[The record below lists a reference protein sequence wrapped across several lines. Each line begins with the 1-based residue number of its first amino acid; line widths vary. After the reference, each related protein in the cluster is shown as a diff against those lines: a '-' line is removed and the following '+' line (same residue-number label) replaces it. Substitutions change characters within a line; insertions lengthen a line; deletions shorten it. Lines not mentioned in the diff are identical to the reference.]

1 MTKHISAKVLADSIT
16 PDGKRLTTFEIKVP
30 RIILA
35 EFNTHRC
42 LDYDTELEFDM
53 PSKSNKGYRRV
64 EKIKI
69 GEFCEKWNNGG
80 KERKMMSTSHFDCS
94 SVDDNTIY
102 SPAELTAI
110 TGMSKPAINFACR
123 TGELPFETTERHA
136 NGSAYYLIRGCDFK
150 KWRLTKE
157 TKTFK
162 QNLRP
167 RLSKMLLRAYNEDTG
182 KIEHVHVTDCWFVG
196 RRKTLKLSVG
206 DKTIV
211 ATPDHLFY
219 TNNGWKELQDI
230 KVGIDK
236 VLITTCKKGE
246 GYTTKNTQ
254 KYDGKFVQSWNR
266 QIKNF
271 VIERQHGVC
280 ADCGEPSDNYEIHH
294 VLPRYQRPDLV
305 FDINNVVALCPQCHK
320 KRHKV
325 QGWQVGQEL
334 SAQFYTVFSITEGNE
349 VDVFD
354 LSVDSQY
361 HNFFANGILVHNCL
375 SRNFASSR
383 AIPVKKLRAEVWND
397 PFMPV
402 YWGANKSGMSAS
414 EELTGWKLKLARLT
428 WRLLS
433 KVAVLGSWTFE
444 KVGLHK
450 QTANRILEP
459 WLSVTGVVSA
469 TEWDNFFALRL
480 APSAQPE
487 IQALARCMKEAM
499 DASTPVE
506 LQEGEAHLP
515 YIDDEEKTKY
525 NILDLVKISTAR
537 CCRVSYNNMLGK
549 KSQPEEDIKLHDR
562 LATDHHMSPLEHVA
576 FVPTDACTRAFLA
589 KSQRNLRGWVQYRA
603 LVEDGTLEK
612 FKTLLGEEEG
622 VTK

>member
-35 EFNTHRC
+35 EFNTHR
-42 LDYDTELEFDM
+42 
-53 PSKSNKGYRRV
+53 V
-64 EKIKI
+64 
-69 GEFCEKWNNGG
+69 
-80 KERKMMSTSHFDCS
+80 
-94 SVDDNTIY
+94 
-102 SPAELTAI
+102 
-110 TGMSKPAINFACR
+110 
-123 TGELPFETTERHA
+123 
-136 NGSAYYLIRGCDFK
+136 
-150 KWRLTKE
+150 
-157 TKTFK
+157 
-162 QNLRP
+162 
-167 RLSKMLLRAYNEDTG
+167 
-182 KIEHVHVTDCWFVG
+182 
-196 RRKTLKLSVG
+196 
-206 DKTIV
+206 
-211 ATPDHLFY
+211 
-219 TNNGWKELQDI
+219 
-230 KVGIDK
+230 
-236 VLITTCKKGE
+236 
-246 GYTTKNTQ
+246 
-254 KYDGKFVQSWNR
+254 
-266 QIKNF
+266 
-271 VIERQHGVC
+271 
-280 ADCGEPSDNYEIHH
+280 
-294 VLPRYQRPDLV
+294 
-305 FDINNVVALCPQCHK
+305 
-320 KRHKV
+320 
-325 QGWQVGQEL
+325 
-334 SAQFYTVFSITEGNE
+334 
-349 VDVFD
+349 
-354 LSVDSQY
+354 
-361 HNFFANGILVHNCL
+361 L

-444 KVGLHK
+444 KLGLHK

-487 IQALARCMKEAM
+487 IQALARCMKDAM

-515 YIDDEEKTKY
+515 YIDADEKAKY
-525 NILDLVKISTAR
+525 NIWDLVKISTAR

-576 FVPTDACTRAFLA
+576 FVPTDGCTRAFLT

-612 FKTLLGEEEG
+612 FKTMLGEKEG
-622 VTK
+622 VTQ